1 MQYIFKYASKYN
13 LHIIYIQIVYI
24 TSNIWV
30 HFSMYPYNNEYN
42 TFNTQLW
49 TPYA

>member
-1 MQYIFKYASKYN
+1 MYAIHIQVCSKIQLTYN
-13 LHIIYIQIVYI
+13 LIQILYI
-24 TSNIWV
+24 TS
-30 HFSMYPYNNEYN
+30 NNEYN